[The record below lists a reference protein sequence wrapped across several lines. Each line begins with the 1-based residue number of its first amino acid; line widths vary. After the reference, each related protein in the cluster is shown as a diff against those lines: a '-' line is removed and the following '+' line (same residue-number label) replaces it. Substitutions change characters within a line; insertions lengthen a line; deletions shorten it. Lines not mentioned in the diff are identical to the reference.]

1 MYAGLHGN
9 SNFLLLS
16 LQKPIALIVYKLCD
30 KNPFIKKVSFSPY
43 YGTGNTSQLTPA
55 QRQSLDS
62 GFKKSSSHFHTLNI
76 NPPKNSE
83 ILPLPLS

>member
-1 MYAGLHGN
+1 MNIDYQVHLIWCTPFA
-9 SNFLLLS
+9 S
-16 LQKPIALIVYKLCD
+16 LVILKLYKLCD